1 MVETKDSGSSANLG
15 DVDADSTARETS
27 LSPSNRSS
35 HSTIQ
40 EKPAR
45 PTSRASHASRA
56 RRGSHASS
64 HATHASDDSDPLAPL
79 ELAISQGYGVD
90 DEDYDRG
97 AIGRTRT
104 ATSAGSTASRPP
116 DFEVAFEDDDPENP
130 RNWSVAYRAWVTFCI
145 SFTTWVV
152 VLYSTSYT
160 AAISGLQEEFN
171 VKSSTIVT
179 LGVTSYLIGLAV
191 GSLLV
196 APASEIWGRRPVYCV
211 CMAIF
216 TILVIPT
223 CVATSLAEI
232 IVVRFF
238 GAVFGAAMVSN
249 SAGTVVDISTEE
261 TRALVMS
268 LWSIAPINGPV
279 TGPVIGGF
287 VFQYLG
293 WRWDNW
299 LVLILAGA
307 ATLTMF
313 TTKETYAPMILQ
325 RKAARIRKE
334 MDDER
339 WWSRYDSRI
348 SLFELLKVNLMRPFV
363 LFFTEPIL
371 WFFNLWISLI
381 YGILYL
387 CFVAYPIV
395 FRQYRGWGPGI
406 SGLAFIGIGTGTM
419 MVILGEPLLR
429 RIINSHPKDPATGKV
444 PPEATARVMIIG
456 AILTPIGQ
464 LVFSWTC
471 LPVTI
476 HWAIPIAF
484 GIPFGAGNTISFIY
498 GSNYLAGAYGIYAAS
513 ALAGNAVT
521 RSLFGGTLPLAGP
534 TMYTSMS
541 PQWAGTL
548 LGLLEV
554 AMIPIPIIF
563 YKYGAKIRANS
574 PAIKQLRE
582 DAEKNER
589 RTEKSQK
596 RRDRQAENAAANPML
611 EREAGATLGPDI
623 EKEAGTQVD
632 AAPRKSNDGAIAQRS
647 SAPELIAISE
657 SLSANTFPTGTMSS
671 PPSAHPT
678 PPTAQLPP
686 RLSQLWFAEKL
697 SRKKD
702 TLTYSLLTLAA
713 GRLLWI
719 TQVQRR
725 RLKGP
730 MNAVAPQLVVW
741 AIFWPTALVCLR
753 TGVKWADQLVVKSGL
768 DQPGAE
774 GGRKQ
779 RPELAEVDGDERKDV

>member
-1 MVETKDSGSSANLG
+1 MGETNKLSTSAKPREF
-15 DVDADSTARETS
+15 DTESTARES
-27 LSPSNRSS
+27 ASSQSNNSSPSRTPN
-35 HSTIQ
+35 
-40 EKPAR
+40 EPAR
-45 PTSRASHASRA
+45 RDSQHSQHSHASRA
-56 RRGSHASS
+56 SRASRAS
-64 HATHASDDSDPLAPL
+64 HASDDSDPLEPL
-79 ELAISQGYGVD
+79 ELAISQGYD
-90 DEDYDRG
+90 DHINR
-97 AIGRTRT
+97 IRT
-104 ATSAGSTASRPP
+104 ATSVGSSASRPP
-116 DFEVAFEDDDPENP
+116 DFEVSFDDDDPENP
-130 RNWSVAYRAWVTFCI
+130 RNWSFGYRAWVTFCI

-160 AAISGLQEEFN
+160 ATISGLKLEYN
-171 VKSSTIVT
+171 VQSSTIVT
-179 LGVTSYLIGLAV
+179 LGVTTYLLGLAV

-196 APASEIWGRRPVYCV
+196 APASELWGRRPVYIV
-211 CMAIF
+211 CMIIF
-216 TILVIPT
+216 TVLVIPS

-238 GAVFGAAMVSN
+238 GAVFGAAMISN

-268 LWSIAPINGPV
+268 IWSIAPLNGPV

-299 LVLILAGA
+299 LVLILAGVG
-307 ATLTMF
+307 TMTMF
-313 TTKETYAPMILQ
+313 TAKETYSPIILQ
-325 RKAARIRKE
+325 KKAARVRKE
-334 MDDER
+334 MEDER
-339 WWSRYDSRI
+339 WWSRYDNKV
-348 SLFELLKVNLMRPFV
+348 SLPELVKVNLMRPFV

-395 FRQYRGWGPGI
+395 FQQYRGWGPGI
-406 SGLAFIGIGTGTM
+406 SGLAFVGIGIGT
-419 MVILGEPLLR
+419 MVAILSEPLFR
-429 RIINSHPKDPATGKV
+429 KIINAHPKDPKTGRV

-498 GSNYLAGAYGIYAAS
+498 GSNYLAGSYGIYAAS

-521 RSLFGGTLPLAGP
+521 RSIFGGTLPLAGP
-534 TMYTSMS
+534 SMYATLS

-563 YKYGAKIRANS
+563 YKYGAKIRAKS

-589 RTEKSQK
+589 RLEKAQ
-596 RRDRQAENAAANPML
+596 RRKEKYAE
-611 EREAGATLGPDI
+611 GSGPIGDPLVHDV
-623 EKEAGTQVD
+623 EKEAGAQAH
-632 AAPRKSNDGAIAQRS
+632 AAPTR
-647 SAPELIAISE
+647 
-657 SLSANTFPTGTMSS
+657 T
-671 PPSAHPT
+671 
-678 PPTAQLPP
+678 
-686 RLSQLWFAEKL
+686 
-697 SRKKD
+697 KD
-702 TLTYSLLTLAA
+702 ET
-713 GRLLWI
+713 
-719 TQVQRR
+719 
-725 RLKGP
+725 
-730 MNAVAPQLVVW
+730 
-741 AIFWPTALVCLR
+741 
-753 TGVKWADQLVVKSGL
+753 
-768 DQPGAE
+768 
-774 GGRKQ
+774 
-779 RPELAEVDGDERKDV
+779 DV